1 MRYASGMAADPALSR
16 SARKTAATREA
27 IVDAAQALL
36 DDGGPAALTIPAVS
50 ERADVAVQTIY
61 NRVGGRDALLLAVAE
76 RALEANRIYMDQAY
90 TTPGT
95 PLERIRRAA
104 LAYARFAAERPQQF
118 RLIANPPDEPQALE
132 RIADLIQEQN
142 NKLADALRDGIAD
155 GSIRPDI
162 DPDLTATTLWAMSN
176 AVLGLAWRN
185 DRLRTDPNSAYPL
198 AADII
203 ERGLAPL
210 R

>member
-1 MRYASGMAADPALSR
+1 MAPEPALSR

-27 IVDAAQALL
+27 IIDAAQALL
-36 DDGGPAALTIPAVS
+36 DEGGPAALTIPAIS

-61 NRVGGRDALLLAVAE
+61 NRVGGRDALLLAIAE
-76 RALEANRIYMDQAY
+76 RALEANRVYMDKAY
-90 TTPGT
+90 ATPGT
-95 PLERIRRAA
+95 PIERIERAA
-104 LAYARFAAERPQQF
+104 RAYARFAAERPQQF
-118 RLIANPPDEPQALE
+118 RLIADPPDVPEALG

-162 DPDLTATTLWAMSN
+162 NPDLTATTLWAMSN

-185 DRLRTDPNSAYPL
+185 DRLRTDPGSAYPL
-198 AADII
+198 ATDII
-203 ERGLAPL
+203 EHGIKRRP
-210 R
+210 